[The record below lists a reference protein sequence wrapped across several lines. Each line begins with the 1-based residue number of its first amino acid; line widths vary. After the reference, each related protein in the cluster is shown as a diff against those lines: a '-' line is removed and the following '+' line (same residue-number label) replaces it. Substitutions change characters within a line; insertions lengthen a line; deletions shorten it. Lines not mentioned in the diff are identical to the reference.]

1 MKVVKFLKRVGIAA
15 IPILA
20 VVILMLCFNIASML
34 SFNTHYPDKLSQ
46 KLFATNTL
54 SMYWFFASIVAS
66 FWVFFKLMDWARAK
80 IRQMNTET
88 PEADEQQNDH
98 GDNDN
103 RKPNG
108 IDKSFRISYQ
118 WQTWYHVNRVLISMV
133 LYRNV
138 YGSCQLDMPKPHEKE
153 TEPFWQDCDVFL
165 YALYVDTYARNHSIA
180 KNMLAAAESVCQYED
195 CKTIGLR
202 WDDRESESWVLD
214 WYKRMGYEEIRVESD
229 GHARFLVKDLT
240 KDVDKKPSSDSA
252 KKDDATE
259 E

>member
-1 MKVVKFLKRVGIAA
+1 MKVVRFLKRVGIAA

-54 SMYWFFASIVAS
+54 SMYWVFASIVAS
-66 FWVFFKLMDWARAK
+66 FWAFFKLMDWAKAK
-80 IRQMNTET
+80 IRQMNTEP
-88 PEADEQQNDH
+88 PEVDEH
-98 GDNDN
+98 KEGDEGEHTNN
-103 RKPNG
+103 ARFKPPF
-108 IDKSFRISYQ
+108 KASYQ
-118 WQTWYHVNRVLISMV
+118 IQDWYHVRRYLISEV
-133 LYRNV
+133 LMLDV
-138 YGSCQLDMPKPHEKE
+138 YGTLHLDIPQQHEKE
-153 TEPFWQDCDVFL
+153 NDPFWKDCDGFVW
-165 YALYVDTYARNHSIA
+165 ALFVDDIARKTGLA
-180 KNMLAAAESVCQYED
+180 KKMMREAETLCVMAGCR
-195 CKTIGLR
+195 TVGLR

-229 GHARFLVKDLT
+229 GHAHFLVKDLT
-240 KDVDKKPSSDSA
+240 KDVDKEPSSDSD